1 MGLADS
7 RAAGGDPV
15 PVVRGGLISR
25 RALFWRL
32 GQAARVT
39 KVSAPAGSGK
49 TLLLR
54 SWFAETGLAGRA
66 AWVTVQREERDGQRF
81 WLSVLDALRGTAA
94 GSGLV
99 QPLTAAPDLDTGAIV
114 EGLLA
119 DLGGLEDRV
128 WLVIDDVHELASAEA
143 LRQLELLI
151 LRAPPQ
157 LRFVLATR
165 HDLRLGLHRLRLEG
179 GLTEIREA
187 DLRFNLDEAKA
198 LFTTAGIELPDASLA
213 QLHER
218 TEGWAAG
225 LRLAALSLTGHP
237 DPAWFAEEFCG
248 SERTVAEYLLAEV
261 LDRQPEEVRL
271 LLLRTSVAERV
282 SGELA
287 DLLTG
292 GSGGER
298 TLQQLER
305 AGAFVISLDARRSWF
320 RYHQM
325 FADLLRLEL
334 LRSEPARIPA
344 LHRLAAGWYEEHG
357 YPVEAIRHAQAA
369 QDWDLATRLLTD
381 QWLGLVLDGQ
391 QATAHELLM
400 AFPAGAVAADAQL
413 TAVAA
418 FDELTRG
425 SLREAEFFLA
435 RAARRFEGSAG
446 RVPAERSARVQMFL
460 AIVRLALARRR
471 GDLPAVAAEADRL
484 LAAVE
489 ARDAVQ
495 PGLGEDLR
503 ALAMINLGM
512 AETWAA
518 RAEDADR
525 HLELGVALGRQ
536 IGRPYLELAGLAQ
549 GASVANFWLSYRLAE
564 RRSRQAIDLARRHGW
579 GEDRAA
585 SVAYAALGV
594 SLVGQGRPAEAER
607 WLDRAGQ
614 TLRAESD
621 PGAWLSLHYGRGLLE
636 LARGRYEQAL
646 NALKACERL
655 AGTLVTPHALTTRA
669 RARIVQA
676 LTGLGETDLAEAIL
690 AGLDTCER
698 QGAEMRTAVASLRL
712 AQHDP
717 RAARTALAPLLDGSF
732 SEVHPVWVATAVLLE
747 AVAQD
752 ALGDADA
759 AWRALERALDVAE
772 PDHMLYPFL
781 IHRVPKLLDS
791 HVRRPT
797 AHAALINDIRSLLQE
812 GDEGGGQPSHE
823 QGGLGGIALPEVTLL
838 DPLSQAETRVL
849 HYLPT
854 SLSVSE
860 IADQLHLSVNTVR
873 THMRHLYDKLDVHQ
887 RHDAIE
893 RARALGLLASPRE
906 GNEREFPPLSLGL
919 ERLLSR
925 TDRG

>member
-1 MGLADS
+1 MGLTDWC
-7 RAAGGDPV
+7 AAGGDPV
-15 PVVRGGLISR
+15 PVVRGGIISR
-25 RALFWRL
+25 RALILRL

-39 KVSAPAGSGK
+39 QVSAPAGSGK

-54 SWFAETGLAGRA
+54 SWIAETGQPGCA
-66 AWVTVQREERDGQRF
+66 AWITVQPEERDGQRF

-94 GSGLV
+94 GSALV
-99 QPLTAAPDLDTGAIV
+99 RPLTAAPDLDTGDIV

-119 DLGGLEDRV
+119 DLGALESRV

-143 LRQLELLI
+143 LRHLELLI
-151 LRAPPQ
+151 LRAPPE

-198 LFTTAGIELPDASLA
+198 LFTAAGIGLPDTALA
-213 QLHER
+213 PLVER

-237 DPAWFAEEFCG
+237 DPAGFAEEFCG

-261 LDRQPEEVRL
+261 LERQPEEVRL
-271 LLLRTSVAERV
+271 LLLRTSVAERI

-298 TLQQLER
+298 VLQELER

-391 QATAHELLM
+391 RATAHELLM

-418 FDELTRG
+418 FDEQSRG
-425 SLREAEFFLA
+425 SLKEAEAYLA
-435 RAARRFEGSAG
+435 RAERQFEGSDG
-446 RVPAERSARVQMFL
+446 RVPAERSGRVQMFL

-471 GDLPAVAAEADRL
+471 GDLPAVVAEADRL

-489 ARDAVQ
+489 APDAVQ

-503 ALAMINLGM
+503 AVAMINLGM
-512 AETWAA
+512 AETWA

-536 IGRPYLELAGLAQ
+536 IGRPYLEFTGLAH
-549 GASVANFWLSYRLAE
+549 GASVANFWLSYGLAE

-585 SVAYAALGV
+585 GLAYAALGV
-594 SLVGQGRPAEAER
+594 SLVGQGRRLAEAEL

-614 TLRAESD
+614 TIRAEAD
-621 PGAWLSLHYGRGLLE
+621 PGAWLSLHYARGLLE

-646 NALKACERL
+646 NALEACERL

-676 LTGLGETDLAEAIL
+676 LTGLGETGRAEAVL
-690 AGLDTCER
+690 AGLDTRER
-698 QGAEMRTAVASLRL
+698 QGAEVRTALAWLRL
-712 AQHDP
+712 TQHDP
-717 RAARTALAPLLDGSF
+717 QAARTALAPILDGSLT
-732 SEVHPVWVATAVLLE
+732 EIHPVWVATAVLLE

-752 ALGDADA
+752 VLGDADA
-759 AWRALERALDVAE
+759 AWLALERALDVAQ

-781 IHRVPKLLDS
+781 IHRVPKLLES
-791 HVRRPT
+791 HARRRT
-797 AHAALINDIRSLLQE
+797 AHAVLINEIRSLLQE
-812 GDEGGGQPSHE
+812 GNEGGGQPARE
-823 QGGLGGIALPEVTLL
+823 QGGLGGIALPEATLL
-838 DPLSQAETRVL
+838 DPLSQAEIRVL

-854 SLSVSE
+854 GLSVTE
-860 IADQLHLSVNTVR
+860 IADQLHLSVNTIR

-887 RHDAIE
+887 RHDAIQ
-893 RARALGLLASPRE
+893 RARALGLLAPLRE
-906 GNEREFPPLSLGL
+906 GNEREVHPRAS
-919 ERLLSR
+919 
-925 TDRG
+925 D

>member
-1 MGLADS
+1 MGLADWET
-7 RAAGGDPV
+7 AGGDPV
-15 PVVRGGLISR
+15 PVVSGGIISR

-39 KVSAPAGSGK
+39 TVSAPAGSGK

-54 SWFAETGLAGRA
+54 SWIAETGLAGRA
-66 AWVTVQREERDGQRF
+66 AWVTVRREERDGQRF

-94 GSGLV
+94 GSALV
-99 QPLTAAPDLDTGAIV
+99 RPLTAAPDLDTGDIV

-119 DLGGLEDRV
+119 DLGALEDQV

-151 LRAPPQ
+151 LRAPPE
-157 LRFVLATR
+157 LRFVLAAR

-198 LFTTAGIELPDASLA
+198 LFTAAGIGLTDTALA
-213 QLHER
+213 PLVER

-237 DPAWFAEEFCG
+237 DPAKFAEEFCG

-261 LDRQPEEVRL
+261 LERQPAEVRR
-271 LLLRTSVAERV
+271 LLLRTSVAERIN
-282 SGELA
+282 GELA

-298 TLQQLER
+298 MLQELER

-334 LRSEPARIPA
+334 LRSEPAQIPA
-344 LHRLAAGWYEEHG
+344 LHRLAAGWYEGHG
-357 YPVEAIRHAQAA
+357 YPLEAIRHAQAA

-391 QATAHELLM
+391 RATAHELLM

-413 TAVAA
+413 TALAA
-418 FDELTRG
+418 YDAMTRG
-425 SLREAEFFLA
+425 SLKEAEFYLA
-435 RAARRFEGSAG
+435 RAARRFEAGEG
-446 RVPAERSARVQMFL
+446 RVPAELTGRVRMFL
-460 AIVRLALARRR
+460 ASVRLMLARRR
-471 GDLPAVAAEADRL
+471 GDLPAVVAEADRL

-489 ARDAVQ
+489 AQDAVQ

-503 ALAMINLGM
+503 ALALINLGM

-518 RAEDADR
+518 RPRDADR

-536 IGRPYLELAGLAQ
+536 IKRPYLELTALAH
-549 GASVANFWLSYRLAE
+549 GATVANYWLSFPLAE
-564 RRSRQAIDLARRHGW
+564 RRSREAIDLARRHGW

-585 SVAYAALGV
+585 SVAYAMLGL
-594 SLVGQGRPAEAER
+594 SLVCQGRPAAGEP

-614 TLRAESD
+614 TLRADAD
-621 PGAWLSLHYGRGLLE
+621 PGAWVSLHYSRGLLE
-636 LARGRYEQAL
+636 LARGRREQAL
-646 NALKACERL
+646 SHLEASERL

-669 RARIVQA
+669 RTRIVHTLA
-676 LTGLGETDLAEAIL
+676 ELGETGRAEAVL
-690 AGLDTCER
+690 AGLDARER
-698 QGAEMRTAVASLRL
+698 QSAEIRTALASLRL
-712 AQHDP
+712 AQRDP
-717 RAARTALAPLLDGSF
+717 QAARTALAPVLDGSF
-732 SEVHPVWVATAVLLE
+732 TELHPAWVVTAALLE
-747 AVAQD
+747 AMAQD

-759 AWRALERALDVAE
+759 AWRAIERALDIAE
-772 PDHMLYPFL
+772 PNRMLYPFL
-781 IHRVPKLLDS
+781 IQRLPKLLES
-791 HVRRPT
+791 HARRRT
-797 AHAALINDIRSLLQE
+797 AHAALINELLGLLQE
-812 GDEGGGQPSHE
+812 GNEGGAQLSHE
-823 QGGLGGIALPEVTLL
+823 QGGLGGIAPTEARLL
-838 DPLSQAETRVL
+838 DPLSQAEIRVL

-854 SLSVSE
+854 SLSVTE
-860 IADQLHLSVNTVR
+860 IADQLHLSVNTIR
-873 THMRHLYDKLDVHQ
+873 THMRHVYDKLDVHQ
-887 RHDAIE
+887 RHDAIG
-893 RARALGLLASPRE
+893 RARALGLLAPATRRS
-906 GNEREFPPLSLGL
+906 
-919 ERLLSR
+919 
-925 TDRG
+925 

>member
-1 MGLADS
+1 MGLADWC
-7 RAAGGDPV
+7 AADGDPV
-15 PVVRGGLISR
+15 PVVRGGIISR

-39 KVSAPAGSGK
+39 QVSAPAGSGK

-54 SWFAETGLAGRA
+54 SWIAETGALSA
-66 AWVTVQREERDGQRF
+66 AWITVQPEERDGQRF
-81 WLSVLDALRGTAA
+81 WLSVLDALRGTAP
-94 GSGLV
+94 GSALV
-99 QPLTAAPDLDTGAIV
+99 RPLTAAPDLDTGDIV
-114 EGLLA
+114 EALLA
-119 DLGGLEDRV
+119 DLGAIEDPV
-128 WLVIDDVHELASAEA
+128 WLVIDDVHELVSAEA

-151 LRAPPQ
+151 LRAPPE

-198 LFTTAGIELPDASLA
+198 LFTAAGVGLPDTALASLV
-213 QLHER
+213 ER

-237 DPAWFAEEFCG
+237 DPARFAEEFCG

-261 LDRQPEEVRL
+261 LERQPAEVRR

-298 TLQQLER
+298 MLQELER

-320 RYHQM
+320 RYHRM

-334 LRSEPARIPA
+334 LRSEPAQIPA

-369 QDWDLATRLLTD
+369 QDWDLAARLLTD

-391 QATAHELLM
+391 RATAHELLM

-418 FDELTRG
+418 FDEQTRG
-425 SLREAEFFLA
+425 SLKEAEVYLA
-435 RAARRFEGSAG
+435 RAEQRCEGSGG
-446 RVPAERSARVQMFL
+446 RVAAEPSGRVQMFL

-471 GDLPAVAAEADRL
+471 GDLPAVVAEADRL

-489 ARDAVQ
+489 APDAVQ
-495 PGLGEDLR
+495 LGLGDDLR
-503 ALAMINLGM
+503 ALAMINLGI
-512 AETWAA
+512 AEKWAA

-536 IGRPYLELAGLAQ
+536 IGRPYLELTGLAH
-549 GASVANFWLSYRLAE
+549 GASVANFWLSYGLAE

-585 SVAYAALGV
+585 SLAYATLGV
-594 SLVGQGRPAEAER
+594 SLVGQGRPAEAEP

-614 TLRAESD
+614 TIRAEAD
-621 PGAWLSLHYGRGLLE
+621 PGAWMSLHYARGLLE

-646 NALKACERL
+646 NAFEASERL
-655 AGTLVTPHALTTRA
+655 AGTLVTPNALTTRA

-676 LTGLGETDLAEAIL
+676 LTGLGETGRAEAVL
-690 AGLDTCER
+690 AGLETRER
-698 QGAEMRTAVASLRL
+698 QGAEMRTALASLRL

-717 RAARTALAPLLDGSF
+717 KGARTALAPILDGSLT
-732 SEVHPVWVATAVLLE
+732 ETHPMWVATAQLLE

-759 AWRALERALDVAE
+759 AWRALERALDLAGPGHE
-772 PDHMLYPFL
+772 LYPFL
-781 IHRVPKLLDS
+781 IHRVPELLES
-791 HVRRPT
+791 HARRRT
-797 AHAALINDIRSLLQE
+797 AHAALINEIRGLLQD
-812 GDEGGGQPSHE
+812 GNEGGGQPSPE
-823 QGGLGGIALPEVTLL
+823 QGGPGGVALPGATLL
-838 DPLSQAETRVL
+838 NPLSQAEIRVL

-860 IADQLHLSVNTVR
+860 IAGQLHLSVNTVR
-873 THMRHLYDKLDVHQ
+873 THMRHLYEKLEVHQ

-893 RARALGLLASPRE
+893 RARALGLLAPAAR
-906 GNEREFPPLSLGL
+906 RQ
-919 ERLLSR
+919 
-925 TDRG
+925 